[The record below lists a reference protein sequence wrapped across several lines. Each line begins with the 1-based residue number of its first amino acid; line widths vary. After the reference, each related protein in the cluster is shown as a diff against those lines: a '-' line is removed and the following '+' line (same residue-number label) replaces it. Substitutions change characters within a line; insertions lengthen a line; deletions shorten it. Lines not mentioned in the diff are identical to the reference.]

1 MCIAEPVSRPSFI
14 HEWQLSK
21 QSLYASVSVGMDTEH
36 IIKTLSCFSKVKLPQ
51 VLIDKLKEE
60 TRTYG
65 KVKIVLKDTR
75 YYVESPL
82 TDVLTELLRH
92 PVIGKA
98 RILPPDGS
106 TDFRELDKMVGG
118 FNEAVETSEG

>member
-1 MCIAEPVSRPSFI
+1 MCIAEPVSRPNFI

-21 QSLYASVSVGMDTEH
+21 QSLYASVSVGLDTDT
-36 IIKTLSCFSKVKLPQ
+36 IIKTLSCFSKVKLPPL
-51 VLIDKLKEE
+51 LITKLKEE

-82 TDVLTELLRH
+82 TDVLSKLLLN
-92 PVIGKA
+92 PDIAKA
-98 RILPPDGS
+98 RVLGTDGS
-106 TDFRELDKMVGG
+106 LDFIESDKMVLNCV
-118 FNEAVETSEG
+118 FKSYLV